1 MHRNLTLSV
10 GLIVASLWPL
20 HSQPSAVSFRAVQSE
35 LFAAPN
41 SLVNAAA
48 DTDGDTD
55 LDLFVGF
62 NGTPNRL
69 YRNDGGT
76 FTDVAVAAGLNAAR
90 ATRAAAFGDWDGDG
104 DSDLLVGYAP
114 GSGPVLTLYRNDRG
128 VFTDVTSS
136 ARLAVDAGA
145 VRQVVWVDYDD
156 DGDLDLFVAFRDRAN
171 ALFLNDAGTL
181 TDIAASIGL
190 ADTRRSVGAVWADLD
205 ADGDLDVV
213 VGNMDGDAN
222 GVFRNH
228 NGRFTDVA
236 ELWGLA
242 SGGQTPRAAVN
253 GTVRPC
259 VGDLNNDGHLDV
271 VMANYGP
278 PALFL
283 RQGDGWSDVASAWG
297 IAVDSRSDACVLGD
311 VNHDGAVDLYLN
323 GTVTGGRNW
332 PDYLY
337 VQKANRLVDQ
347 IPQDVAAIPADHGAL
362 LLDLSGDG
370 ALDLALTG
378 QGPHAL
384 LVNTLDAA
392 LARRSVRVQVVD
404 SRGRANKPGAEVRVY
419 RAGTRQL
426 LGMALVDAG
435 SGYNAQSVAPVHIGL
450 ASANRVDIEVTW
462 PAGGKREVTYAR
474 NIQVDGRR
482 ITTVKVR

>member
-1 MHRNLTLSV
+1 MSRTLTLS
-10 GLIVASLWPL
+10 LSLMVASLLPL
-20 HSQPSAVSFRAVQSE
+20 RSQTTAVTFRAVQPE
-35 LFAAPN
+35 LFTTPN

-48 DTDGDTD
+48 DIDGDTD

-76 FTDVAVAAGLNAAR
+76 FTEVAAAAGVNAAR

-104 DSDLLVGYAP
+104 DADLSVGYTP
-114 GSGPVLTLYRNDRG
+114 GNGPVLTLYRNDRG
-128 VFTDVTSS
+128 LFTDVTST
-136 ARLAVDAGA
+136 AQLAVDAGA
-145 VRQVVWVDYDD
+145 VRQMVWVDYDD

-171 ALFLNDAGTL
+171 ALFRNDAGVL
-181 TDIAASIGL
+181 TDVATSLGL

-205 ADGDLDVV
+205 ADGDLDVI

-222 GVFRNH
+222 GVFRND

-236 ELWGLA
+236 ERWGLA
-242 SGGQTPRAAVN
+242 FGGQTPRTAAN

-259 VGDLNNDGHLDV
+259 VGDLDNDGNLDI

-283 RQGDGWSDVASAWG
+283 RMDDGWRDVAPAWG

-311 VNHDGAVDLYLN
+311 VNHDGALDLYLN

-337 VQKANRLVDQ
+337 LQQANRLVDH
-347 IPQDVAAIPADHGAL
+347 IPQNVAAVPADHGAL
-362 LLDLSGDG
+362 LHDFDGDG

-384 LVNTLDAA
+384 LQNTTSAA
-392 LARRSVRVQVVD
+392 AARRSVRVQVVD
-404 SRGRANKPGAEVRVY
+404 GRGRANKPGAEVRVY
-419 RAGTRQL
+419 RAGSRHL

-435 SGYNAQSVAPVHIGL
+435 SGYNAQSVAPVHVGL
-450 ASANRVDIEVTW
+450 ASAGRVDIEVIW
-462 PAGGKREVTYAR
+462 PAGGKRNVTRAR

-482 ITTVKVR
+482 ITRVEVR